1 MTQPAVRIR
10 SLDIFR
16 GLTVA
21 GMILVNNPG
30 SWSAVYPPLE
40 HAEWN
45 GWTPTDLIFPFFV
58 FIMGMTA
65 ALVIANRLT
74 AGTPKGVVAR
84 QVVVRALLLFGV
96 GLLING
102 FPRYDLSTIRV
113 MGVLQ
118 RLALCYGATGLL
130 LVYTSRAT
138 WRWLIAALLLGY
150 WLALLAIPVPE
161 YGAGV
166 LDRVGNLPQYIDA
179 LVLGGH
185 RWFADWDPEGILST
199 FPAIAS
205 CLLGAHAWCLIK
217 EKASAGER
225 ALSLMLVG
233 DALLLLG
240 WAWSWVCPINK
251 NLWSSSYVLW
261 TAGMA
266 MLVLAALVWMV
277 DGKGWTRWVRPL
289 EQYGRNAL
297 AVFVL
302 SGIWGRLL
310 NLIKVGAVVEGHRVP
325 LKSWIVATFFDSW
338 ASPINASLAFAIVTV
353 LLFWGVAAGMEKKG
367 WFVRL

>member
-1 MTQPAVRIR
+1 MPNTRIR

-30 SWSAVYPPLE
+30 SWSAIYPPLE

-45 GWTPTDLIFPFFV
+45 GWTPTDLVFPFFV

-65 ALVIANRLT
+65 ALVIANRLA
-74 AGTPKGVVAR
+74 AGVPKGAVAR
-84 QVVVRALLLFGV
+84 QVVVRAALLFLIGLLL
-96 GLLING
+96 NG
-102 FPRYDLSTIRV
+102 FPRYDLATIRV

-118 RLALCYGATGLL
+118 RLALCYAATGLL
-130 LVYTSRAT
+130 LVYTSRRT
-138 WRWLIAALLLGY
+138 WRLAVAGLLLGY
-150 WLALLAIPVPE
+150 WLALLAIPVPG

-166 LDRVGNLPQYIDA
+166 LDRVGNLPQHIDA
-179 LVLGGH
+179 LVLGSH
-185 RWFADWDPEGILST
+185 RWLADWDPEGILST

-205 CLLGAHAWCLIK
+205 CLLGALGWSLVK
-217 EKASAGER
+217 ERSTAGER
-225 ALSLMLVG
+225 ALALMLVG

-266 MLVLAALVWMV
+266 MLVLAALMWMV
-277 DGKGWTRWVRPL
+277 EGRDWTRWARPL

-302 SGIWGRLL
+302 SGLVGRLVTI
-310 NLIKVGAVVEGHRVP
+310 IKVGEGASAVS
-325 LKSWIVATFFDSW
+325 LKSWVFTRVFLHGSDPRLASAVFAAVVVA
-338 ASPINASLAFAIVTV
+338 V
-353 LLFWGVAAGMEKKG
+353 FWGVAAGMERKG